1 MKFNGPLGGAK
12 RGPPGLPHRGN
23 LGVSIPV
30 VVRNRR
36 RVGVAG
42 LLKLYKV

>member
-12 RGPPGLPHRGN
+12 RRPPVFPQFGD
-23 LGVSIPV
+23 LGVPIPV

-36 RVGVAG
+36 RVGVAD
-42 LLKLYKV
+42 LLKFYEV